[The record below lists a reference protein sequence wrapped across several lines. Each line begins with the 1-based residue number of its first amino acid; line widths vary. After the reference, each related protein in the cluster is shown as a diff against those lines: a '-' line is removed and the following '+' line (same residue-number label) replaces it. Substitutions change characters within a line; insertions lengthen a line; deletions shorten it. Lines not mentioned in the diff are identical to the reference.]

1 MKNVIMQALAPNV
14 TLDLTLPNRMFVL
27 KKFVDLDKCLLAI
40 IALIVQLDAKIASI
54 KYAKLG

>member
-1 MKNVIMQALAPNV
+1 MQALAPNV

-27 KKFVDLDKCLLAI
+27 KKFVGLDKCLLAI